1 MLCLFVLCE
10 HACVVQCR
18 LQHLGPD
25 SHPLPILTHRM
36 PHLSMFVMLYV
47 EKNIPQP
54 PPESVYI
61 NRVGI

>member
-1 MLCLFVLCE
+1 MQCMFVGWE
-10 HACVVQCR
+10 HACVVQYCV
-18 LQHLGPD
+18 QELGPG
-25 SHPLPILTHRM
+25 SRPLPYKRTRM
-36 PHLSMFVMLYV
+36 PHLSMFVMLYL

>member
-1 MLCLFVLCE
+1 MLCSTVGWE

-18 LQHLGPD
+18 LQSLGPD
-25 SHPLPILTHRM
+25 SHPLPYKSTRYA
-36 PHLSMFVMLYV
+36 HLPMFAMLYL